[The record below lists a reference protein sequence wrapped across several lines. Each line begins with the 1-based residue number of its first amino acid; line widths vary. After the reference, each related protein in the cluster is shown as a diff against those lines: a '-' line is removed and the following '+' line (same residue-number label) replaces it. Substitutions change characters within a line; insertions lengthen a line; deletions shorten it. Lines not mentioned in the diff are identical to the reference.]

1 MYRNASLRDYKF
13 ALLDKI
19 VVDSFPKSAIRTI
32 YKQTKAIIKTNG
44 YLSQTIVLE
53 RGVRQECPVSALLF
67 ILAIEPLLCSVD
79 N

>member
-1 MYRNASLRDYKF
+1 MYRNASIRDYKF

-19 VVDSFPKSAIRTI
+19 VVDSITKSAIRTI
-32 YKQTKAIIKTNG
+32 YKQTKATIETNG
-44 YLSQTIVLE
+44 YLFQTTVLE
-53 RGVRQECPVSALLF
+53 REVRQECPFSALLF